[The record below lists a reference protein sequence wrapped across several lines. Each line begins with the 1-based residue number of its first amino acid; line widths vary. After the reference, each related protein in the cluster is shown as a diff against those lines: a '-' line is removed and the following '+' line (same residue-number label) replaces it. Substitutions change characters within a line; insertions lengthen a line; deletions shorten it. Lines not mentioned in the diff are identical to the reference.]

1 MESMRL
7 IRGWRWALDRRRWL
21 PTSRPYSARCNA
33 RECATP
39 ELPLESCTRVYRGCR
54 VRHRRDHRPALVNFG
69 ILASHTRPHV
79 VLRLDLTVIIS
90 CRQTQVQR
98 TAVIM
103 NSIARKL
110 SEEIGD
116 IFTQSRTA
124 HGRGSLMR
132 YCAAAENWRSSPAPA

>member
-39 ELPLESCTRVYRGCR
+39 ELPLESCTRVCRGCL

-124 HGRGSLMR
+124 HGRGCLMQ
-132 YCAAAENWRSSPAPA
+132 YCAAENWRSSPAPA